1 MPSKLKQSAGF
12 TLVEL
17 VMVIVIL
24 SILAATVTSRF
35 WDNNVFEQRGFID
48 QVFTTLRYAQK
59 TAIAQHRFICVG
71 FTANSVALTIDITAI
86 TAIYNATTCVGA
98 SVVDLTGETH
108 NVAARPGV
116 SFSTTPINFYF
127 DALGRPSSGTFGVI
141 GATTITVEQET
152 GYVY

>member
-1 MPSKLKQSAGF
+1 MPSHLKQSAGF

-24 SILAATVTSRF
+24 SLLAATVTSRF
-35 WDNNVFEQRGFID
+35 WDNTIFQQRGFID

-71 FTANSVALTIDITAI
+71 FTANSVALTIDITPI
-86 TAIYNATTCVGA
+86 TAVYNASTCVGA
-98 SVVDLTGETH
+98 NVLNLAQNH
-108 NVAARPGV
+108 NIIAPAGI
-116 SFSTTPINFYF
+116 SFAVTPNNFYF
-127 DALGRPSSGTFGVI
+127 DALGRPSAGTFGII